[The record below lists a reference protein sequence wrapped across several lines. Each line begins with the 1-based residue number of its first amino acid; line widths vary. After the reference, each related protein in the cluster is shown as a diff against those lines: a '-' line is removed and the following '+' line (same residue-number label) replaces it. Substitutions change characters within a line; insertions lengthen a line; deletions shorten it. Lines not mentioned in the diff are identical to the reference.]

1 MNAEITH
8 RFAYHAPKNE
18 ATVKAHERVR
28 KLLGD
33 VAQEL
38 DALLPTDRPGEKALT
53 QTHLEDAMFS
63 ANAAIARSRTGVNDG

>member
-1 MNAEITH
+1 MNEEIAH

-18 ATVKAHERVR
+18 ATVKAHEKVR

-38 DALLPTDRPGEKALT
+38 DALLPADRPREKALT
-53 QTHLEDAMFS
+53 HTHLDEVMMW
-63 ANAAIARSRTGVNDG
+63 ANAAIARSRTEVADG

>member
-1 MNAEITH
+1 MNEEITH

-38 DALLPTDRPGEKALT
+38 DALLPADRPREKVLT

-63 ANAAIARSRTGVNDG
+63 ANAAIARSRLGVNDG

>member
-1 MNAEITH
+1 MNEEITH

-18 ATVKAHERVR
+18 ATVKAHEKVR

-38 DALLPTDRPGEKALT
+38 DALLPADRPREKAMAL
-53 QTHLEDAMFS
+53 THLDEAMWS
-63 ANAAIARSRTGVNDG
+63 ANAAIARSRTGVSDG